1 MVTKIVVGLRLDGPL
16 QRRIFWGA
24 EIKTEA
30 KQESSHARRS
40 SMPVN
45 LGLSDLMDY
54 TEWERQKWHDRL
66 RQEGN
71 EILKTSAGPHGD
83 GRFATLGELIRH
95 IFSAETR
102 YVDRLSGRTIIDTG
116 SVPTDSLDALFELG
130 QQSRKS
136 LKDFIETFPVQEWD
150 VPQEL
155 KLMNSSLKAT
165 PRKIVVHVLL
175 HEIRHWAQ
183 IATLLRLTG
192 VTDGFH
198 DILFSPAM
206 GGKVKHKK

>member
-1 MVTKIVVGLRLDGPL
+1 MLTVFLAGQSPTPAPCRLIV
-16 QRRIFWGA
+16 
-24 EIKTEA
+24 
-30 KQESSHARRS
+30 SMRS
-40 SMPVN
+40 F
-45 LGLSDLMDY
+45 
-54 TEWERQKWHDRL
+54 K
-66 RQEGN
+66 
-71 EILKTSAGPHGD
+71 
-83 GRFATLGELIRH
+83 
-95 IFSAETR
+95 
-102 YVDRLSGRTIIDTG
+102 
-116 SVPTDSLDALFELG
+116 LG

>member
-102 YVDRLSGRTIIDTG
+102 YVDRLSGRTITDTG
-116 SVPTDSLDALFELG
+116 SVPTDSLDALFQVGPTEPEVLKG
-130 QQSRKS
+130 LHRNVPRSGVGRPAGTQADEFLSKS
-136 LKDFIETFPVQEWD
+136 NTQKDRGART
-150 VPQEL
+150 
-155 KLMNSSLKAT
+155 A
-165 PRKIVVHVLL
+165 
-175 HEIRHWAQ
+175 A
-183 IATLLRLTG
+183 
-192 VTDGFH
+192 
-198 DILFSPAM
+198 
-206 GGKVKHKK
+206 

>member
-1 MVTKIVVGLRLDGPL
+1 
-16 QRRIFWGA
+16 
-24 EIKTEA
+24 
-30 KQESSHARRS
+30 
-40 SMPVN
+40 MPVK
-45 LGLSDLMDY
+45 LDLSNLMDY

-66 RQEGN
+66 RQESN

-95 IFSAETR
+95 MFSAETR
-102 YVDRLSGRTIIDTG
+102 YVDRLSGQAITDTS
-116 SVPTDSLDALFELG
+116 SVPADSLDALFELG

-136 LKDFIETFPVQEWD
+136 LKGFIETFPVQEWD
-150 VPQEL
+150 VPQEF

-165 PRKIVVHVLL
+165 PKKIVAHVLL

-206 GGKVKHKK
+206 GGELQRQQD